1 MTFDHFRFAPLLPR
15 PVLALRFIAGRV
27 QLYLP
32 SSIIQSDLLTTL
44 MAFCIVFEEK
54 TTFGRYSGISTTSYM
69 AQSVVLI
76 TCARCLLSLAMEIGR
91 CVYRSVQRACKQEH
105 PGSNTPS
112 AGKVK

>member
-44 MAFCIVFEEK
+44 IAFCIVCEEK
-54 TTFGRYSGISTTSYM
+54 TTFGRYSGISTTSYT

-76 TCARCLLSLAMEIGR
+76 TCARCLLSLAMEIEAG
-91 CVYRSVQRACKQEH
+91 VYTAPYNAHANK
-105 PGSNTPS
+105 NTLE
-112 AGKVK
+112 ATLHLLAK